1 MKSCPTPLIIREMS
15 IRTTMRCPFM
25 PMRRVTTQHK
35 DQIPLW
41 GRMCRPGRV
50 SPADGD
56 VRWGRTLQSSAVASQ
71 KKEDD
76 PAVPLQGMQQKD
88 WTAGLRRSICTPTF
102 TGPSFTTAQ
111 RWEPPT
117 CPPAGDGMKKT
128 CLCCRVRLGGAWG
141 PGKGHTRGRERRW
154 HRGPRSPDRGLLVA
168 CITGV
173 RKQGF
178 RRQAPSSMGM
188 QVLGRLQRREE
199 GARPSRR
206 DRPLRQR
213 PGGHTAVYSG
223 PPAPPHTLSLP
234 VCPHHTGLGLLLSFK
249 KGGSSTSL
257 QRGIKAC
264 PPQTL
269 PKHWNEATDTS

>member
-1 MKSCPTPLIIREMS
+1 
-15 IRTTMRCPFM
+15 M

-50 SPADGD
+50 RPADGD

-76 PAVPLQGMQQKD
+76 PAVPLRGMQQKD

-141 PGKGHTRGRERRW
+141 PGKGAENGTRGHTRGRERRW

-178 RRQAPSSMGM
+178 RRQALSSMGM

-199 GARPSRR
+199 GARPSR
-206 DRPLRQR
+206 P
-213 PGGHTAVYSG
+213 TAVYSG
-223 PPAPPHTLSLP
+223 HQPRRTPSLRLSVCTIRASDSYSALRKAGVLPAFKEELRP
-234 VCPHHTGLGLLLSFK
+234 VLLRRFRNTGM
-249 KGGSSTSL
+249 
-257 QRGIKAC
+257 RR
-264 PPQTL
+264 QTL
-269 PKHWNEATDTS
+269 PSSFYEA